1 MNYKRIIN
9 IIVVS
14 ILLAGCSSSKQNDLM
29 AMNRLAKQ
37 HAQTINDAKHVAMK
51 EGVEI
56 VEAYA
61 IGPTVVVTLQG
72 NDLDGLKSWIRPTF
86 CQQPKI
92 KPLLEQGLQ
101 YVFRDQNGEEY
112 LVDKTS
118 C

>member
-1 MNYKRIIN
+1 M
-9 IIVVS
+9 S
-14 ILLAGCSSSKQNDLM
+14 ILLAGCSASKPDDLM

-37 HAQTINDAKHVAMK
+37 HAKMINEAKHVAMK

-56 VEAYA
+56 VEAHA
-61 IGPTVVVTLQG
+61 IGPTVVVTLQSS
-72 NDLDGLKSWIRPTF
+72 DLDGLKGWIRPTF

-92 KPLLEQGLQ
+92 KPLLDQGLQ
-101 YVFRDQNGEEY
+101 YVFRGQNGEEY

>member
-1 MNYKRIIN
+1 MG
-9 IIVVS
+9 VVS
-14 ILLAGCSSSKQNDLM
+14 ILLAGCSASKPDDLM
-29 AMNRLAKQ
+29 AMNRVAKQ
-37 HAQTINDAKHVAMK
+37 HAKTINEAKHVAMK

-56 VEAYA
+56 VEAYS

-101 YVFRDQNGEEY
+101 YVFRDQDGEEY